1 MVGQVWMK
9 ADVEQKSRPITSRSL
24 ILSGN
29 QSFPEFPEG
38 FSKKVNAFGGDT
50 RSNGQPSSTPK
61 DRFRLRTISPKGYCP
76 GGLSTG

>member
-1 MVGQVWMK
+1 MK
-9 ADVEQKSRPITSRSL
+9 RLLNKKSRPITSRSP

-50 RSNGQPSSTPK
+50 RSNGLSSSTPK
-61 DRFRLRTISPKGYCP
+61 DRFRLRTTSPKGYCP

>member
-1 MVGQVWMK
+1 MVLKWVI
-9 ADVEQKSRPITSRSL
+9 EQKSRPITSRSL

-29 QSFPEFPEG
+29 QSFQELPEG

-50 RSNGQPSSTPK
+50 RSNGLSSSTPK